1 MDHTEHSVATI
12 DETIPCSRKQEEEIT
27 IEGMNMQSGY
37 ILIVED
43 VPDILRLLEETLKFK
58 GYRAVTAFNGQEALE
73 IVQRE
78 HPALII
84 TDIMM
89 PKLDGFGLVHRLR
102 INPETREIPVIFL
115 TATYVALEDKAFAL
129 NIGATRFIEKP
140 VNFENFLGTIHEL
153 LTAKPEVK
161 VPQMSEAEFYEG
173 YRQRLEK
180 KLQQKNTQIARDE
193 RLLTSISDDEKQAF
207 RISLQMA
214 MNERDELGR
223 LLSELQTRIEN
234 TAKS

>member
-1 MDHTEHSVATI
+1 ME
-12 DETIPCSRKQEEEIT
+12 
-27 IEGMNMQSGY
+27 SGY

-58 GYRAVTAFNGQEALE
+58 GYRAVTAYNGQEALE
-73 IVQRE
+73 KMKEER
-78 HPALII
+78 PALVI

-115 TATYVALEDKAFAL
+115 TATYVAMEDKAFAL

-140 VNFENFLGTIHEL
+140 VNFDHFLTTIQEL
-153 LTAKPEVK
+153 LAGKPQVS

-173 YRQRLEK
+173 YRQRLAK
-180 KLQQKNTQIARDE
+180 KLEQKNTQIARDE
-193 RLLTSISDDEKQAF
+193 RLLQTIIDEEKPTF
-207 RISLQMA
+207 RASLQMA
-214 MNERDELGR
+214 LNERDELQR
-223 LLSELQTRIEN
+223 LLGELQTRIEN
-234 TAKS
+234 TPKE

>member
-1 MDHTEHSVATI
+1 MS
-12 DETIPCSRKQEEEIT
+12 
-27 IEGMNMQSGY
+27 SGY

-73 IVQRE
+73 KIQRE
-78 HPALII
+78 RPALII

-129 NIGATRFIEKP
+129 NIGVTRFIEKP
-140 VNFENFLGTIHEL
+140 VNFENFLTLIEEL
-153 LTAKPEVK
+153 MTAKPEVN

-180 KLQQKNTQIARDE
+180 KLQQKITQIARDE
-193 RLLTSISDDEKQAF
+193 RLLTTISDEEKHTF
-207 RISLQMA
+207 RASLQMA
-214 MNERDELGR
+214 LNERDELQR
-223 LLSELQTRIEN
+223 LLSEIQTRIEN
-234 TAKS
+234 IAKS

>member
-1 MDHTEHSVATI
+1 MD
-12 DETIPCSRKQEEEIT
+12 
-27 IEGMNMQSGY
+27 SGY

-58 GYRAVTAFNGQEALE
+58 GYRAVTAVNGQEALE
-73 IVQRE
+73 KIQQER
-78 HPALII
+78 PALII

-140 VNFENFLGTIHEL
+140 VNFEHFLGTIHEL
-153 LTAKPEVK
+153 MTAKPQVHEPK
-161 VPQMSEAEFYEG
+161 MSEAEFYEG
-173 YRQRLEK
+173 YHQRLER

-193 RLLTSISDDEKQAF
+193 RLLQSIEESEKPTFQA
-207 RISLQMA
+207 SLQMA
-214 MNERDELGR
+214 KNERDELQS
-223 LLSELQTRIEN
+223 LLIELQTRMQN
-234 TAKS
+234 TSKS

>member
-1 MDHTEHSVATI
+1 
-12 DETIPCSRKQEEEIT
+12 
-27 IEGMNMQSGY
+27 MNMQSGY

-58 GYRAVTAFNGQEALE
+58 GYRAVTAYNGQEALE
-73 IVQRE
+73 ILKRE
-78 HPALII
+78 RPALII

-102 INPETREIPVIFL
+102 INPDTRDIPVIFL

-140 VNFENFLGTIHEL
+140 VNFEKFLGTIEEL
-153 LTAKPEVK
+153 LKEGAPVNP
-161 VPQMSEAEFYEG
+161 PQMSEAEFYEG

-193 RLLTSISDDEKQAF
+193 RLLLTSSEDERSTF
-207 RISLQMA
+207 RASLQMA
-214 MNERDELGR
+214 MNERDELQR
-223 LLSELQTRIEN
+223 LLSEIQTRIEN

>member
-1 MDHTEHSVATI
+1 ME
-12 DETIPCSRKQEEEIT
+12 
-27 IEGMNMQSGY
+27 SGY

-73 IVQRE
+73 KIQQER
-78 HPALII
+78 PSLII

-102 INPETREIPVIFL
+102 INPNTRDIPVIFL

-140 VNFENFLGTIHEL
+140 VNFETFLGTIHEL
-153 LTAKPEVK
+153 LTQKPQAMP
-161 VPQMSEAEFYEG
+161 PQMTEAEFYEG

-193 RLLTSISDDEKQAF
+193 RLLQTISDGEKPTF
-207 RISLQMA
+207 RASLQMA
-214 MNERDELGR
+214 INERDELQR